1 METVQITLPDL
12 GAVLPQYLVI
22 DLWPSREPSWDIAGI
37 SIYADPDCTVLLAE
51 DIHIGA
57 LPESSQLS
65 IYGALNAYEHAELEA
80 RAKRRAELA
89 DIVRPVSA

>member
-1 METVQITLPDL
+1 MEMQMDAETIQITLRDTN
-12 GAVLPQYLVI
+12 AILPQYLVI

-37 SIYADPDCTVLLAE
+37 SIYADPECTVLLAD

-65 IYGALNAYEHAELEA
+65 IYGALNAYEHEQT
-80 RAKRRAELA
+80 
-89 DIVRPVSA
+89 